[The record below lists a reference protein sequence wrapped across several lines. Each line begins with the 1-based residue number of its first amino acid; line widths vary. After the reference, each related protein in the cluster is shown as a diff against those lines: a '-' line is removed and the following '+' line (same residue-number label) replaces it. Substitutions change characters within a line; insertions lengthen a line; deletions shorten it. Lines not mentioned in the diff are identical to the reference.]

1 MAHTPR
7 SLLQWLARAGY
18 AARGGVFVILAYF
31 TAVAAFDT
39 HAQPLDSK
47 DALGALLMQPFG
59 AILLIIITLGLL
71 CFGLWREAQCFL
83 DADSCGSD
91 LKGMARRLA
100 YGAAGLFYATFASIT
115 LSVAIGTHTRKTER
129 VVHDW
134 TALVLERPFGQVV
147 IGIIGCSFIVGGI
160 CIGVAGIRA
169 KFRDRIALKVR
180 ERRLVVALGSAG
192 YLIRA
197 AVAAVIG
204 LFLILAAVD
213 SNAHEAAGL
222 AGALAII
229 KRQAYGS
236 VLLGLV
242 AAGFLAFGLYGIAEA
257 LFRRID
263 GRAATIRGRSWISA

>member
-1 MAHTPR
+1 MPHPR
-7 SLLQWLARAGY
+7 HSLLQWLARAGY
-18 AARGGVFVILAYF
+18 AARGGVFIILAYF
-31 TAVAAFDT
+31 TAFAAFDAD
-39 HAQPLDSK
+39 AQPLDSK

-59 AILLIIITLGLL
+59 AVSLIIITLGLL

-83 DADSCGSD
+83 DADSRGSD

-100 YGAAGLFYATFASIT
+100 YGAAGLFYAAFASVA
-115 LSVAIGTHTRKTER
+115 LSMVIGAHTRKTER

-134 TALVLERPFGQVV
+134 TALVLDRPFGRIV

-169 KFRDRIALKVR
+169 KFKDRIVLKGP
-180 ERRLVVALGSAG
+180 ERRWMIALGSAG

-197 AVAAVIG
+197 AIASIIG
-204 LFLILAAVD
+204 LFLIVAAVD

-222 AGALAII
+222 AGALMII

-236 VLLGLV
+236 VLLGVV
-242 AAGFLAFGLYGIAEA
+242 AAGFMAFGLYGIAEA
-257 LFRRID
+257 FFRRIH
-263 GRAATIRGRSWISA
+263 GRAAIVRERSWIGA